1 MPSKADN
8 QGSAS
13 TAPAA
18 ASRGLDWF
26 NLFVANIQTGFG
38 PFIAVYL
45 SSQSWTQTSIG
56 LALSIGTV
64 SSMASQVP
72 AGALVDLLPNKTRV
86 AAFSV
91 VVFTISALMFAIHPI
106 PLFVYLAEILH
117 GISSCT
123 LGPAIAAMSLV
134 IAGRFGMGLRL
145 GRNARYA
152 AVGNGVGA
160 ALMGAC
166 GQYVSER
173 AVFYLTAALTLP
185 ALFTLLPLRRFAV
198 AGADLRP
205 HPRSPGEGRAQ
216 FFRVLAD
223 RRLLIFCA
231 CAMLFTFANAPM
243 LMLISGTLTA
253 KGSNPSLLIAA
264 CIVLPQIIV
273 ALASPAVGRFA
284 ENYGR
289 RIVLMIG
296 FAMLPLRGL
305 LFAFTANP
313 PFLVAL
319 QVFDGIAAACFGIM
333 VPLVVS
339 DVAARSG
346 HFNLSLGAV
355 GFGIGIGS
363 TLSTP
368 AAGWLSDHFGTRLAF
383 FGLSGVGAAALLL
396 VSFAMPETKPRRD
409 DDEASGGEVT
419 ASDAT
424 TSDATTSDATTS
436 EATTSEVTAGE
447 VTAGGEVTAAKSA
460 AGDAAPGAEAVGEPA
475 RDDPAGGEPAR
486 DDPAGGTQAGDDRA
500 SDSAADD
507 PRAGG
512 TEPASSDPTDAAQ
525 PPTTATTTPKPPARR
540 RA

>member
-1 MPSKADN
+1 MPDPADI
-8 QGSAS
+8 QQ
-13 TAPAA
+13 PADLNA
-18 ASRGLDWF
+18 ARASRGLDWF

-72 AGALVDLLPNKTRV
+72 AGAVVDLMPNKTRV

-91 VVFTISALMFAIHPI
+91 LTFTLSALMFAIHPI

-123 LGPAIAAMSLV
+123 LTPAIAAMSLV

-152 AVGNGVGA
+152 AIGNGVGA

-173 AVFYLTAALTLP
+173 AVFFLTAALTLP
-185 ALFTLLPLRRFAV
+185 ALFTLLPLRRVAV
-198 AGADLRP
+198 AHDELVPA
-205 HPRSPGEGRAQ
+205 PRMAGEKRSKYW
-216 FFRVLAD
+216 RVLAD

-253 KGSNPSLLIAA
+253 KGTNPSLLIAA
-264 CIVLPQIIV
+264 CIVLPQVIV

-284 ENYGR
+284 ERYGR
-289 RIVLMIG
+289 RIILMVG
-296 FAMLPLRGL
+296 FSMLPLRC
-305 LFAFTANP
+305 LFFSATQNP
-313 PFLVAL
+313 TLLVAVQAL
-319 QVFDGIAAACFGIM
+319 DGVAGACFGIM
-333 VPLVVS
+333 VPLIVS
-339 DVAARSG
+339 DVAGRSG

-355 GFGIGIGS
+355 GFGIGIGG

-368 AAGWLSDHFGTRLAF
+368 AAGWMADHFGTRMAF
-383 FGLSGVGAAALLL
+383 FGLLGVGVLALL
-396 VSFAMPETKPRRD
+396 VVAFVMPETRPSPG
-409 DDEASGGEVT
+409 SGG
-419 ASDAT
+419 
-424 TSDATTSDATTS
+424 
-436 EATTSEVTAGE
+436 
-447 VTAGGEVTAAKSA
+447 GGSS
-460 AGDAAPGAEAVGEPA
+460 APGPA
-475 RDDPAGGEPAR
+475 A
-486 DDPAGGTQAGDDRA
+486 
-500 SDSAADD
+500 AADVAPPPV
-507 PRAGG
+507 PRE
-512 TEPASSDPTDAAQ
+512 TPQERPAQDSSAPE
-525 PPTTATTTPKPPARR
+525 PPARR
-540 RA
+540 RARAIGSG

>member
-1 MPSKADN
+1 MSARADN
-8 QGSAS
+8 KGSATS
-13 TAPAA
+13 SKA

-72 AGALVDLLPNKTRV
+72 AGALVDLMPNKTRV

-91 VVFTISALMFAIHPI
+91 LVFTVSALMFAVHPI

-134 IAGRFGMGLRL
+134 IAGRYGMGLRL

-152 AVGNGVGA
+152 AIGNGVGA

-173 AVFYLTAALTLP
+173 AVFYLTAAFTLP
-185 ALFTLLPLRRFAV
+185 ALFALLPLRQSAV
-198 AGADLRP
+198 AGAEMRP
-205 HPRSPGEGRAQ
+205 SRKTGESRAAYL
-216 FFRVLAD
+216 RVLAD
-223 RRLLIFCA
+223 RRLLIFCV
-231 CAMLFTFANAPM
+231 CAMLFTFANAPL

-273 ALASPAVGRFA
+273 AFASPTVGKMA
-284 ENYGR
+284 ERYGR
-289 RIVLMIG
+289 RIVLAVG
-296 FAMLPLRGL
+296 FSMLPLRCL
-305 LFAFTANP
+305 LFAATQNP
-313 PFLVAL
+313 TLLVAV

-333 VPLVVS
+333 VPLIVS
-339 DVAARSG
+339 DVAGGSG

-355 GFGIGIGS
+355 GFGIGIGG

-368 AAGWLSDHFGTRLAF
+368 AAGWIADHFGTRTAF
-383 FGLSGVGAAALLL
+383 FALTGIGLAAVLGA
-396 VSFAMPETKPRRD
+396 FIMPETRPNKEADQGTGSGPGGGAPATPETKAGD
-409 DDEASGGEVT
+409 DSN
-419 ASDAT
+419 
-424 TSDATTSDATTS
+424 
-436 EATTSEVTAGE
+436 AGPD
-447 VTAGGEVTAAKSA
+447 
-460 AGDAAPGAEAVGEPA
+460 AGDAPKSSADAQEPV
-475 RDDPAGGEPAR
+475 PA
-486 DDPAGGTQAGDDRA
+486 
-500 SDSAADD
+500 
-507 PRAGG
+507 
-512 TEPASSDPTDAAQ
+512 
-525 PPTTATTTPKPPARR
+525 PKPPTRR